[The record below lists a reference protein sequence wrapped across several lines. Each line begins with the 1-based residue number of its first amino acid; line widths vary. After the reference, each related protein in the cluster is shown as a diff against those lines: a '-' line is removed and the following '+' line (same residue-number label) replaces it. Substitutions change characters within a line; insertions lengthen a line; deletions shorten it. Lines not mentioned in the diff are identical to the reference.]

1 MGVSNLTKTYGTG
14 ANYGPSG
21 TGSYGRGGS
30 QSGSYNFL
38 GMLQTNGNEF
48 TIADETITLDAI
60 VAAEVYGNTES
71 HSWSKSTNG
80 GLVAPAVFAF
90 SNSKNKIEP
99 VFNYT
104 PRNEQVFGLSAI
116 INLSWRDQVYLEL
129 TGRNDWLSTPYLSFV
144 YDYRIGQLHRVLSF
158 RQFVVGIYRHV

>member
-1 MGVSNLTKTYGTG
+1 MVQVPIMVLPEQV
-14 ANYGPSG
+14 AMVE
-21 TGSYGRGGS
+21 GS

-90 SNSKNKIEP
+90 SNSKIKLNRYLIIHLATNRFL
-99 VFNYT
+99 VFRPSLTY
-104 PRNEQVFGLSAI
+104 RGAI
-116 INLSWRDQVYLEL
+116 KYIWN
-129 TGRNDWLSTPYLSFV
+129 
-144 YDYRIGQLHRVLSF
+144 
-158 RQFVVGIYRHV
+158 